1 MEIPEQKTVIS
12 DNNLIEIK
20 DEVVVD
26 RFRLS
31 DLETQVELINGQIAR
46 IVATRDAEVAELE
59 AEKATY
65 QEKIATYST
74 LISQQN
80 ARENIKS

>member
-1 MEIPEQKTVIS
+1 METLEQKTVIS

-26 RFRLS
+26 SFRLS

-65 QEKIATYST
+65 QEKITTYSN
-74 LISQQN
+74 LISQN
-80 ARENIKS
+80 NGE